1 MSDDS
6 GGARV
11 GEARAARLVVV
22 TGSSAGSAIPLG
34 NDETTVGR
42 APTNEVVLPD
52 ISVSR
57 RHALLRREPDGYVL
71 IDQGSGNGT
80 RLNGRSVQITRL
92 CNGDEVTLGDAVV
105 QFVEAGRVAAR
116 GRIAGR
122 RLEDVLRA
130 RTSDALRGISAMS
143 PRLRFGAAFVFGPTP
158 ASDAAENFGAD
169 HLNPQAGFG
178 DGQCYTSIRG
188 TSMAAP
194 YVAAAYAHD
203 WRREGLSDHSPLVA
217 ELSVQN

>member
-1 MSDDS
+1 MSIRSASARSSTDAVVLESTVVSDDS

-11 GEARAARLVVV
+11 REARPARLVVV

-80 RLNGRSVQITRL
+80 RLNGRSVQVTRL

-105 QFVEAGRVAAR
+105 QFVEAGRVILFVEKLGELAI
-116 GRIAGR
+116 GR
-122 RLEDVLRA
+122 D
-130 RTSDALRGISAMS
+130 DAVADRSRSL
-143 PRLRFGAAFVFGPTP
+143 FVQPF
-158 ASDAAENFGAD
+158 
-169 HLNPQAGFG
+169 
-178 DGQCYTSIRG
+178 
-188 TSMAAP
+188 
-194 YVAAAYAHD
+194 
-203 WRREGLSDHSPLVA
+203 LVGG
-217 ELSVQN
+217 